1 MSKKYRPYFTLTELK
16 IIQGA
21 LSSSQNLGYVGIIN
35 YLSKYITDI
44 ESGYRKENMSL
55 KPDLLESLTESSSP
69 SPKLPHELDQ
79 AISLLQ
85 RYKDSYFSG
94 MTPAEISQVNQLRYE
109 NGLMTKEQEEEYEAS
124 LFSSPSKS

>member
-1 MSKKYRPYFTLTELK
+1 
-16 IIQGA
+16 
-21 LSSSQNLGYVGIIN
+21 
-35 YLSKYITDI
+35 
-44 ESGYRKENMSL
+44 MSL

-69 SPKLPHELDQ
+69 PKSQSDTEH
-79 AISLLQ
+79 AISLLS

-124 LFSSPSKS
+124 LFSSPSKG

>member
-1 MSKKYRPYFTLTELK
+1 MAKKYRPYFTLTELK
-16 IIQGA
+16 IIQGS
-21 LSSSQNLGYVGIIN
+21 LSSSQNLGHVSLIN

-69 SPKLPHELDQ
+69 SVSQSDKDKELD
-79 AISLLQ
+79 LLT
-85 RYKDSYFSG
+85 RYRTGYFSG

-109 NGLMTKEQEEEYEAS
+109 NGLMTKEQEEEYESS
-124 LFSSPSKS
+124 LFSLKS

>member
-16 IIQGA
+16 IIQGS
-21 LSSSQNLGYVGIIN
+21 LSASQNLGYVGIIN

-44 ESGYRKENMSL
+44 ESGYRRENIVL
-55 KPDLLESLTESSSP
+55 KPDLLESLTEPDKIILSQ
-69 SPKLPHELDQ
+69 DQ
-79 AISLLQ
+79 TIRAMDLLQ
-85 RYKDSYFSG
+85 RYKDSYFAG

-124 LFSSPSKS
+124 LFSSPSKG

>member
-1 MSKKYRPYFTLTELK
+1 MSAKKYRPYFTLTELK

-44 ESGYRKENMSL
+44 ESGYRRENIVL
-55 KPDLLESLTESSSP
+55 KPDLLESLTEPDKIILSQ
-69 SPKLPHELDQ
+69 DQ
-79 AISLLQ
+79 TIRAMDLLQ
-85 RYKDSYFSG
+85 RYKDSYFAG

-109 NGLMTKEQEEEYEAS
+109 NGLMTKEQEEEYESS

>member
-1 MSKKYRPYFTLTELK
+1 MK
-16 IIQGA
+16 ILCS

-35 YLSKYITDI
+35 YLSKYISDI

-69 SPKLPHELDQ
+69 PKSQSDTEH
-79 AISLLQ
+79 AISLLS